1 MIHST
6 GTPTKEEREWMDA
19 ISRLGCI
26 VCRIQGRGYVPA
38 AVHHLLFGIK
48 RKGHLW
54 TIPLCDPGHH
64 QNAPRESGEV
74 SRHPNR
80 AEFERRYGTEL
91 ELLAET
97 RAMIVEGRG

>member
-1 MIHST
+1 MNHST
-6 GTPTKEEREWMDA
+6 GTPTKEERAWMGA

-38 AVHHLLFGIK
+38 AVHHLLSGDR
-48 RKGHLW
+48 RKGHRW

-64 QNAPRESGEV
+64 QNAPMGSGEV

-97 RAMIVEGRG
+97 RALILGGK